1 MTEIFDVFRLIV
13 WRSTAATSNEVEIT
27 FMARFVGRGILK
39 PTCVTDLGYLAGQPG
54 NSPPNLTPLF
64 NKIGTIAG
72 TRVSPKRL
80 VTFGNNLHCVI
91 AGTQAYKR

>member
-1 MTEIFDVFRLIV
+1 MPL
-13 WRSTAATSNEVEIT
+13 
-27 FMARFVGRGILK
+27 FVRQGIPKL
-39 PTCVTDLGYLAGQPG
+39 TCVTERGYLAGQPG
-54 NSPPNLTPLF
+54 NSPPNMTLIF

-91 AGTQAYKR
+91 AEAQSYKI

>member
-1 MTEIFDVFRLIV
+1 MQPFLRQ
-13 WRSTAATSNEVEIT
+13 
-27 FMARFVGRGILK
+27 GIPKL
-39 PTCVTDLGYLAGQPG
+39 TCVTERGYLAGQPG
-54 NSPPNLTPLF
+54 NSPPNMTPIY

-91 AGTQAYKR
+91 AEAQAYKR

>member
-1 MTEIFDVFRLIV
+1 M
-13 WRSTAATSNEVEIT
+13 
-27 FMARFVGRGILK
+27 LK
-39 PTCVTDLGYLAGQPG
+39 LTCVTDWGYLAGWRDT
-54 NSPPNLTPLF
+54 SPPNMTPIF

-91 AGTQAYKR
+91 AGAQAYTI